1 MLLFAM
7 LTVLSPSLRG
17 AQAADDV
24 QARRARLLALILEY
38 GEAEFRNM
46 PGPGPDAPP
55 AGAYLEAMGGGR
67 PTVPRGALEY
77 AAALLTAD
85 LLPQCADGIVND
97 VLATQAP
104 PGAGKQAGAFPWQR
118 GSEPDPAATAY
129 VAPWLAYI
137 HRELKEK
144 LPAQTQA
151 RLAASLQPALKAV
164 GRLRVTPAETGL
176 FLMKAGAEAMLA
188 RELEG
193 EARPARSGT
202 AADLAAWT
210 KFTQENGIPEAQSPS
225 YSVDAVA
232 GLNWV
237 WIAAPDEETRAA
249 AGAGLEYLHHD
260 LALRYH
266 PKSAMVAGAAVRAF
280 PRDYITGM
288 SASQYLLYAQYGRP
302 ELGSAPPFAMFLTLP
317 GFVPGDGSQA
327 AATLDVPRTVAS
339 RVPGRTSTTYLD
351 PQFSLGTMSGEVVSG
366 TVPVLLTFPEG
377 TRPTAYCVVQP
388 LPARVAAVQEGARAL
403 VSFDFDDIGYDPAR
417 VRAGVEVH
425 LGTEDVIDRVLVNQT
440 PYTADY
446 AVAVPTKSSA
456 VIDRDGVFTS
466 ITVVAHGPAVP
477 QEEEASPRPAVLEW
491 VAGDEGAPREL
502 IVRVQARDAN
512 SRQLARGN
520 YRVALAVEMASRAS
534 FRTLEEF
541 ASHIYE
547 TRTGAEVKA
556 KRVKVGEKVEGADL
570 VPGNRRPVERAR
582 WIFDYLVLQTLQYQS
597 GDDVLALTEDLEQ
610 NETVSRT
617 VNGVEQA
624 WDFLYRS
631 PSLNHVPGDALDS
644 VLRPPPLPPPP
655 EPAPEESAG

>member
-1 MLLFAM
+1 MLLLAM
-7 LTVLSPSLRG
+7 LTVLSPSLG
-17 AQAADDV
+17 AAQVVDDV

-46 PGPGPDAPP
+46 PGPGSDAPP
-55 AGAYLEAMGGGR
+55 AGAYLEAIGGGR

-97 VLATQAP
+97 VLATQAA
-104 PGAGKQAGAFPWQR
+104 PGAGRQAGAFPWQL

-129 VAPWLAYI
+129 VVPWLAYI
-137 HRELKEK
+137 QRELNEK
-144 LPAQTQA
+144 LPAQTRA
-151 RLAASLQPALKAV
+151 RLAAALQPALNAV
-164 GRLRVTPAETGL
+164 RRLKVTPAQTGL
-176 FLMKAGAEAMLA
+176 FLMKTGAEAMLA

-193 EARPARSGT
+193 EAGPAKSGV

-266 PKSAMVAGAAVRAF
+266 PKSAMVAGALVRAF
-280 PRDYITGM
+280 PRDYVTGM

-302 ELGSAPPFAMFLTLP
+302 ELSSAPPFAMFLTLS
-317 GFVPGDGSQA
+317 GFVPGAESQA
-327 AATLDVPRTVAS
+327 AAILDVPRTVAS

-351 PQFSLGTMSGEVVSG
+351 PQFSVGTMSGEVASG
-366 TVPVLLTFPEG
+366 TVPVLLTYPND
-377 TRPTAYCVVQP
+377 TRPSAYCVVQP

-403 VSFDFDDIGYDPAR
+403 VSFDFDDIGYDHAR
-417 VRAGVEVH
+417 VHAGVEVH
-425 LGTEDVIDRVLVNQT
+425 LGTEDAVDRVLVNQT
-440 PYTADY
+440 PYAADY
-446 AVAVPTKSSA
+446 PVAVPTKSA
-456 VIDRDGVFTS
+456 VVTDRDGVFTS
-466 ITVVAHGPAVP
+466 VTVVAHGPATP
-477 QEEEASPRPAVLEW
+477 QKREASPKPAALEW
-491 VAGDEGAPREL
+491 MAGDEGEPREL

-512 SRQLARGN
+512 SRQLARDN

-541 ASHIYE
+541 AAHIYE
-547 TRTGAEVKA
+547 TRTRAEVKA
-556 KRVKVGEKVEGADL
+556 KRVKVGEKVDGADL
-570 VPGNRRPVERAR
+570 VPGHRRPVERAR
-582 WIFDYLVLQTLQYQS
+582 WIFDYLVIQTLQYQS
-597 GDDVLALTEDLEQ
+597 GDDLLVLTEDLEQ
-610 NETVSRT
+610 NEIVSRT
-617 VNGVEQA
+617 LNGVEQS
-624 WDFLYRS
+624 WDFLYLS
-631 PSLNHVPGDALDS
+631 PSLNHLPGDALDS
-644 VLRPPPLPPPP
+644 VLRPPPPSPQPQP
-655 EPAPEESAG
+655 THDEAAG